1 MTESAQA
8 GTTPGTTGT
17 VDTPAGDVQAD
28 GSGPGSVDGAAHGR
42 AASAGAPSPD
52 PASADTSSSGTASS
66 DTAND
71 GRTGSP
77 AGRPDIV
84 IRETRVYRGPNYY
97 SYEPAVHM
105 VVDIGRLEKF
115 PTDTLPGF
123 TESLLGL
130 LPGLHD
136 HQCSRGKD
144 GGFVERLNEGTWA
157 GHVVEHVALEFE
169 RTAGH
174 EITRGKTRS
183 TGEEGVYN
191 VIFGY
196 LDETVATLAGAL
208 AVRLV
213 NVLVPGNDLSTDD
226 LATFDFDTEHDEFL
240 RTCQRVAFGPSTQA
254 ILDEAIARDI
264 PWQRLNSGSLVQLGH
279 GVNQQRIRATMTSL
293 TSSLAVDIAS
303 DKELTNRLLAA
314 AGLPVP
320 TSEVVRRA
328 DDAVRIARRIGYPV
342 VLKPLDG
349 NHGRGV
355 AINLQNEQEVRAAF
369 EEAYDQSRRGYVL
382 VESFIAG
389 KDYRV
394 LVVGGHMVAI
404 AERVPAHVIGDGSK
418 TVAELVEQTN
428 ADPRRGVGHEK
439 VLTRIEVTEGA
450 VDLVREQGYE
460 MTDVPPRGEVV
471 KLALTGNMST
481 GGISIDRTFEAHPD
495 NVDIAEEAARVVGL
509 DIAGI
514 DFLCP
519 DITQP
524 VRETG
529 GAICEVN
536 AAPGFRMHSHPTIG
550 DPQYVAKPVV
560 DLMFPPGTSAR
571 IPIIA
576 VTGTNGKTTCSRM
589 IGHIFKGMG
598 RKVGMT
604 STDGI
609 VIDDRLVIKSDASG
623 PRSARMVLQNPR
635 VDFAVFE
642 VARGGILRE
651 GLGYS
656 RNDVAVVLNV
666 APDHLGLRGINTI
679 EQLAQV
685 KQVIVEAVPK
695 NGAAVLNADD
705 PLVAGMRR
713 ASSGEVV
720 WFSLVPDNRMIADH
734 CRRGGK
740 AVILEPGEL
749 GDLIVLVHGRRRMPL
764 AYTHLLPATFGGK
777 ALFNVQNAMAAAG
790 AAYCAGAHLHDI
802 RAGLRSFTPS
812 YYSAPGRM
820 NMTEVKGIKVIVDY
834 CHNAP
839 AMVALGDFVDRFFE
853 DTSSWERPQ
862 RIGVIATAG
871 DRRDQ
876 DMIDLGLEAAKHFDR
891 IIVREDVRLRGRKA
905 GETAA
910 LIVDGARQAQ
920 SQGCRLKQIE
930 VVLDEI
936 EATKEAV
943 AWANP
948 GDLVV
953 VCVDRARAVWD
964 ELQTLAQR
972 AQAGSADDF
981 EDGP

>member
-1 MTESAQA
+1 MTA
-8 GTTPGTTGT
+8 TTS
-17 VDTPAGDVQAD
+17 TPV
-28 GSGPGSVDGAAHGR
+28 PTEPTHE
-42 AASAGAPSPD
+42 
-52 PASADTSSSGTASS
+52 
-66 DTAND
+66 
-71 GRTGSP
+71 
-77 AGRPDIV
+77 PDITV
-84 IRETRVYRGPNYY
+84 RETRVYRGPNYY
-97 SYEPAVHM
+97 SYEPAVHL
-105 VVDIGRLEKF
+105 VVDIGRLEDY
-115 PTDTLPGF
+115 PTDLMPGF
-123 TESLLGL
+123 TDALMAL
-130 LPGLHD
+130 LPGLQD
-136 HQCSRGKD
+136 HQCSRGRD
-144 GGFVERLNEGTWA
+144 GGFVERLVEGTWA
-157 GHVVEHVALEFE
+157 GHVVEHVALEIQ
-169 RTAGH
+169 RLAGH
-174 EITRGKTRS
+174 EMTRGKTRS
-183 TGEEGVYN
+183 TGETGVYN

-196 LDETVATLAGAL
+196 LDETVGTMAGRL

-213 NVLVPGNDLSTDD
+213 NHLVPDNRLDD
-226 LATFDFDTEHDEFL
+226 GFDFALERDEFL
-240 RTCQRVAFGPSTQA
+240 RTSQRVAFGPSTQA
-254 ILDEAIARDI
+254 ILEEAISRDI

-279 GVNQQRIRATMTSL
+279 GVNQRRIRATMTSL

-328 DDAVRIARRIGYPV
+328 DDAVRIAKRIGYPV
-342 VLKPLDG
+342 VIKPLDG

-355 AINLQNEQEVRAAF
+355 AINLTSEAEVRAAF
-369 EEAYDQSRRGYVL
+369 DEAYDQSRRGYVL
-382 VESFIAG
+382 VESFITG

-394 LVVGGHMVAI
+394 LVVGGHMIAI
-404 AERVPAHVIGDGSK
+404 AERVPAHVIGDGVK
-418 TVAELVEQTN
+418 TVAELVETAN

-439 VLTRIEVTEGA
+439 VLTRIEVNDGA
-450 VDLVREQGYE
+450 IELVKDQGYA
-460 MTDVPPRGEVV
+460 MTDVPPRGEMV

-495 NVDIAEEAARVVGL
+495 NIDIAEEAARVVGL

-550 DPQYVAKPVV
+550 EPQYVAKPVV

-576 VTGTNGKTTCSRM
+576 VTGTNGKTTASRM
-589 IGHIFKGMG
+589 IAHIFKGMG
-598 RKVGMT
+598 RKVRMT

-666 APDHLGLRGINTI
+666 APDHLGLRGINTV

-695 NGAAVLNADD
+695 HGAAVLNADD

-713 ASSGEVV
+713 ACSGEVV
-720 WFSLVPDNRMIADH
+720 WFSVKPDNRMISDH

-740 AVILEPGEL
+740 AVILECGEL

-777 ALFNVQNAMAAAG
+777 AMFNVQNAMAAAG
-790 AAYCAGAHLHDI
+790 AAYCAGAHLQDI
-802 RAGLRSFTPS
+802 RGGLRSFTPS

-820 NMTEVKGIKVIVDY
+820 NMTEVKGVKVIVDY

-853 DTSSWERPQ
+853 DTTPMERPQ
-862 RIGVIATAG
+862 RIGVVATAG

-876 DMIDLGLEAAKHFDR
+876 DMIELGREAARHFDR
-891 IIVREDVRLRGRKA
+891 MIVREDVRLRGRA
-905 GETAA
+905 PGETAG
-910 LIVDGARQAQ
+910 LIVLGAKEAQAE
-920 SQGCRLKQIE
+920 GCRLKQYE

-936 EATKEAV
+936 EATKVAV
-943 AWANP
+943 GSANP

-964 ELQTLAQR
+964 ELQVLANR
-972 AQAGSADDF
+972 AQAGAADEFD
-981 EDGP
+981 DR